1 MNTTDIS
8 KTCKKSAKKPASA
21 WFKLPKR
28 PSEADIERYAAQREA
43 NRKRRDIWY
52 KTYSTAKA
60 AQARANANWLA
71 KNKEYHDKYM
81 SLYSKIKLRR
91 AKGEDVT
98 KLEESL
104 AKLKKSHARKRSRA

>member
-1 MNTTDIS
+1 MK
-8 KTCKKSAKKPASA
+8 KTVKKSAKKPAST
-21 WFKLPKR
+21 WFELPKR

-43 NRKRRDIWY
+43 NRRRRDIWY
-52 KTYSTAKA
+52 KTCPAAKDT
-60 AQARANANWLA
+60 QARANANWIA

-91 AKGEDVT
+91 AKGEDVA

-104 AKLKKSHARKRSRA
+104 AKLKRSHAHKRSRA